1 MEKSRRTLKSNI
13 QNNINLKNNQED
25 KFNNVNKIEGD
36 GKAKIKKKRFM
47 ELLIQMLAER
57 KEILNPNSI

>member
-25 KFNNVNKIEGD
+25 KFNNVNKIEGA
-36 GKAKIKKKRFM
+36 GKAKIKKKKVYGTANTNVSRT
-47 ELLIQMLAER
+47 EG
-57 KEILNPNSI
+57 NSESKL